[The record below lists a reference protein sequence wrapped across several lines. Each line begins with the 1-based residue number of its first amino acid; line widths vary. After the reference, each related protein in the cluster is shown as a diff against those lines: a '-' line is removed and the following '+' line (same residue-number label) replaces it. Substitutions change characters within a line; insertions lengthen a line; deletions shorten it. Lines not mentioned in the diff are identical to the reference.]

1 MNINSLAMKNT
12 LALLFLATTFSF
24 SQTVTKTITGRI
36 TDGKNPLE
44 NASINVEGATKST
57 FSDGSGRYSVTASV
71 GAILRYSY
79 QGMKTVNIQIED
91 VTRVL
96 NIAMVPDVEEL
107 EEVTVLGSNRKSQRE
122 LLLEYPTNLNIIK
135 TAYGYIN
142 AETAAGK
149 ISFMHEEQINPVAIC
164 ILDLLQ
170 NEFAGVRV
178 QGNCLGAFGPGAGGQ
193 QQLTNLVGGNSN
205 SPGVVGLAADAN
217 GGQSSLINGR
227 VFIRGNNSIFNTRS
241 AIFDVDGQI
250 FTDAPIWID
259 VKNIKRLAILNNF
272 ATTTQY
278 GSIGA
283 GGVVVINTLTA
294 SPKADEIYD
303 RARLRNNFVSDNMI
317 TEEELRRN
325 WPNYLTEL
333 YASTSFDAAKN
344 VYEKYAKTYSGS
356 PYFILDVQ
364 KYFSTQ
370 WNEKAY
376 ADEIVDK
383 AAYVFKKNP
392 VLLKALAYQHEELG
406 DYNAANTYYKEVLK
420 LRPNYGQSYMD
431 LANSYSDIKD
441 PSQAAALYTRYSHLV
456 EEGFM
461 GTDTVGFGP
470 IIEREYNNFLFLNK
484 NAVVAGQQA
493 KDLYIAEEEFEGTR
507 LVFEWN
513 DSEAEFD
520 LQFVNPEKQY
530 FMWKHS
536 LASNAEIISREKEFG
551 YSTTEYLID
560 SSLPGNWTVNIKYYG
575 NKSLTPTYLKA
586 TVYYNYGSYAQ
597 RKETRVFKLS
607 LKDVPQK
614 LFTVSVGG
622 KLVSR

>member
-1 MNINSLAMKNT
+1 MKHKELAMKNIV
-12 LALLFLATTFSF
+12 LLLFLVSCVGF
-24 SQTVTKTITGRI
+24 SQSVTKTISGRI
-36 TDGKNPLE
+36 TDGKNPME
-44 NASINVEGATKST
+44 NTSVSIEGSAKST
-57 FSDGSGRYSVTASV
+57 FSDRNGKYSISATV
-71 GAILRYSY
+71 GDVVQYSY
-79 QGMKTVNIQIED
+79 QGMKTVKIRIED
-91 VTRVL
+91 VTRIL
-96 NIAMVPDVEEL
+96 NIDMVPDIEEL

-122 LLLEYPTNLNIIK
+122 LSLEYPSNLNIIR

-142 AETAAGK
+142 AETAPGK
-149 ISFMHEEQINPVAIC
+149 IRFMHEEQINPVAIC

-178 QGNCLGAFGPGAGGQ
+178 QGNCLGAFGPGAGTSR
-193 QQLTNLVGGNSN
+193 QLTNLVGGNSN
-205 SPGVVGLAADAN
+205 APGVVGLAAGAN
-217 GGQSSLINGR
+217 AQQTALINGR

-259 VKNIKRLAILNNF
+259 VKNIQRIAILNNF

-278 GSIGA
+278 GSIGT
-283 GGVVVINTLTA
+283 GGVIVINTIAA
-294 SPKADEIYD
+294 SPKADKIYD
-303 RARLRNNFVSDNMI
+303 RARLRNNFVDGNIVSQ
-317 TEEELRRN
+317 EAVSRN

-333 YASTSFDAAKN
+333 YTSTSFDTAKN

-356 PYFILDVQ
+356 PYFTLDAQ
-364 KYFSTQ
+364 KYFVSQ
-370 WNEKAY
+370 WNEKGY
-376 ADEIVDK
+376 ADDIVAST
-383 AAYVFKKNP
+383 AAIFEKNP
-392 VLLKALAYQHEELG
+392 VLLKALAYQYEESG
-406 DYNAANTYYKEVLK
+406 DYAASNEYYKKVLR
-420 LRPNYGQSYMD
+420 LRPNYGQSYLD
-431 LANSYSDIKD
+431 LANSYRDLKS
-441 PSQAAALYTRYSHLV
+441 PQQAASLYTRYTHLV

-461 GTDTVGFGP
+461 SLDSIGFGP
-470 IIEREYNNFLFLNK
+470 IFEREYNNFLFLNK

-493 KDLYIAEEEFEGTR
+493 TELYIAEEEFEGTR

-520 LQFVNPEKQY
+520 LQFVNPKKQY
-530 FMWKHS
+530 FLWKHS
-536 LASNAEIISREKEFG
+536 LSSNAEVISREKEYG
-551 YSTTEYLID
+551 YATTEYLID
-560 SSLPGNWTVNIKYYG
+560 GSLPGNWTVNINYYG

-607 LKDVPQK
+607 LKNVPQE